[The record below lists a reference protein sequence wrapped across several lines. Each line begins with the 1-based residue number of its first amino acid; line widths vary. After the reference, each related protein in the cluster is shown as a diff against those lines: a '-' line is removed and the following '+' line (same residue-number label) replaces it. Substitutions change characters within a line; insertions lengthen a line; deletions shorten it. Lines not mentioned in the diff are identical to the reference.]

1 MNERQKEQVS
11 MRFTLPVTH
20 QYLNTVDA
28 CIVEMFA
35 RIANLPTEELGYQMQ
50 LAVHEI
56 CANIVDHAGA
66 SGEFEIAID
75 MNAGDHTFTVE
86 TSDNG
91 HCEYMPNDLKLPDV
105 DKLPTRGRGL
115 WLVRQTMSEVMY
127 HSHQGKTWRCDPQG
141 HWNLESNAPMAVPLN
156 RNIWKISK
164 TW

>member
-1 MNERQKEQVS
+1 MNERLEERVS
-11 MRFTLPVTH
+11 IQFTLPVTH

-28 CIVEMFA
+28 CIAEMFA

-66 SGEFEIAID
+66 SGEFEIAINL
-75 MNAGDHTFTVE
+75 NAGTRTFTVE

-91 HCEYMPNDLKLPDV
+91 DCEYTPTDLQLPDV

-115 WLVRQTMSEVMY
+115 WLVRQTMSEVVY
-127 HSHQGKTWRCDPQG
+127 CSHQGKIWTCDNGG
-141 HWNLESNAPMAVPLN
+141 HWNLQASAPIPGIPN
-156 RNIWKISK
+156 RNVWKIGK